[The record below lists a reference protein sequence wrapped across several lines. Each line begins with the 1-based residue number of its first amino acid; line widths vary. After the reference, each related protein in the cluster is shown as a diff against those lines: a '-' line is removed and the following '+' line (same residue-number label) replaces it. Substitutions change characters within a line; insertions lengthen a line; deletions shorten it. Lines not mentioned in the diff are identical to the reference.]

1 MLIVVAQFITK
12 ITTLLQV
19 YEQHPFM
26 QMEKYQVMTII
37 WNLTN
42 KIIDHIPPINN
53 NNKMLL
59 CGGYYILRQKDT
71 MLSFEIPSFELVY
84 EPTKIGNLDNC

>member
-1 MLIVVAQFITK
+1 MLIVVAEFITK

-26 QMEKYQVMTII
+26 QMEKHQVMTTI
-37 WNLTN
+37 WNLINMT
-42 KIIDHIPPINN
+42 IDHTPPLNN

-59 CGGYYILRQKDT
+59 YGGYYLLQHKDT
-71 MLSFEIPSFELVY
+71 MLSFEISSFELV
-84 EPTKIGNLDNC
+84 